1 MLALV
6 GAAPKTTARVT
17 IMRKSLGCA
26 VCFLTLL
33 TVLSHREAAAQSPR
47 PFDDYT
53 PPSSVSP
60 YMNLMNNNSN
70 GTDAALFMN
79 YQLFVK
85 PQLEQRRLNKQSA
98 TAIRNLQQQQQQ
110 SRSAKASSTAE
121 GNPKLRSTGHVATR
135 VNYSHYYPTLNRV
148 PQ

>member
-1 MLALV
+1 MC
-6 GAAPKTTARVT
+6 
-17 IMRKSLGCA
+17 KSLGYA
-26 VCFLTLL
+26 VGFLIIITA
-33 TVLSHREAAAQSPR
+33 LSTGEALAQSPR

-60 YMNLMNNNSN
+60 YMNLANNNNN
-70 GTDAALFMN
+70 GTGAALFMN

-110 SRSAKASSTAE
+110 SRSAKGSFAAE
-121 GNPKLRSTGHVATR
+121 GNPKLRATGHVATR